1 MAWKYDLMVNSF
13 SRIAWKYDLISYRYD
28 PMAWRYD
35 LMEYEGMTQWY
46 GRMILW
52 YDSVIQ

>member
-1 MAWKYDLMVNSF
+1 MVNSF
-13 SRIAWKYDLISYRYD
+13 SRITWKYDLISYRYD

-46 GRMILW
+46 RRI
-52 YDSVIQ
+52 I